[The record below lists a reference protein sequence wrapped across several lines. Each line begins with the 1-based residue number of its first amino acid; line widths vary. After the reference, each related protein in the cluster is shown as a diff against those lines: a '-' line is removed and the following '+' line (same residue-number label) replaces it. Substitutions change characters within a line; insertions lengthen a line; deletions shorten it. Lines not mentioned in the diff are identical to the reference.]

1 METIQL
7 LGSTLGLAFVA
18 GFRLYATVLAIGLS
32 IRFGLYHPSPAME
45 HLRILASVPV
55 LVTAGVAFVL
65 EFVSDKIPW
74 LDTAWDSFHTFIR
87 PIGAA
92 LLGVAAFGSMD
103 PALKVAVVLLCGGVA
118 LSSHS
123 SKAAARVAVNHSP
136 EPFSNIALS
145 LAEDIAAPVG
155 TWLAVSHPL
164 VTLTLVAMFAAAF
177 LWLSPKIFRIVRL
190 QLVALRAF
198 LSGPVRVT
206 SRPADPAAGSS
217 SSNATTWDPA
227 TAGVIERNAGPLPES
242 LGRSVAE
249 RLKLAQP
256 PAGLRSA
263 AAADVPGLKHSIG
276 YLMLTDNDLMF
287 VTRRG
292 FRTRLHRIAS
302 GEIRSTEL
310 KRGLLMHRMI
320 VRTASGENSFYVF
333 RDADLAIPEARSRQQ
348 ATELARADRE

>member
-32 IRFGLYHPSPAME
+32 IRFGLYHPGTAME
-45 HLRILASVPV
+45 HLRILASMPV

-92 LLGVAAFGSMD
+92 LLGVAAFGTMD
-103 PALKVAVVLLCGGVA
+103 PALKVAVVILCGGVA

-145 LAEDIAAPVG
+145 LAEDIAAPAG

-198 LSGPVRVT
+198 LSGPDRVR
-206 SRPADPAAGSS
+206 SRSAGRAAGSS
-217 SSNATTWDPA
+217 SWNAAAWDPA
-227 TAGVIERNAGPLPES
+227 TAGVIERNAGPLPEP
-242 LGRSVAE
+242 LGRSIAD
-249 RLKLAQP
+249 RLKLEQP
-256 PAGLRSA
+256 PLGLRSA
-263 AAADVPGLKHSIG
+263 AAADVPRLKHSIG
-276 YLMLTDNDLMF
+276 YLALVDNELIF

-292 FRTRLHRIAS
+292 FRTRLHRIAA
-302 GEIRSTEL
+302 GEIHSTEL
-310 KRGLLMHRMI
+310 KRGLLMHRI
-320 VRTASGENSFYVF
+320 IFRTGSGENSFYVF
-333 RDADLAIPEARSRQQ
+333 RDADLAPAEADSRQQ
-348 ATELARADRE
+348 AAIEH